1 MSQSFKTLII
11 DDEKPARSRLLRLL
25 GKYNELFD
33 IIGEAENG
41 EEGLKKN
48 DELKPDLI
56 FLDIQM
62 PGLNGFEMLKQIK
75 HMPKIIFTTAYEE
88 YAIKAFEE
96 NSVDYLLKPI
106 EEDRLELSIKKL
118 QRNSQPVEAI
128 DHAMLS
134 KILSS
139 IAPTGKAITSIPVK
153 KGDRIFI
160 IKLDDIAFL
169 EAKEK
174 YVFINTMDD
183 QELLVDFTLTH
194 LEEKLPDNFIRV
206 HRGHIINKDKVKEVQ
221 RYFDGR
227 YVLVLNDNKNTK
239 IISGAS
245 YAKEIK
251 SLIDL

>member
-1 MSQSFKTLII
+1 MQQIFRTLII

-25 GKYNELFD
+25 GKYDSLFN

-41 EEGLKKN
+41 EDGLKKT

-56 FLDIQM
+56 FLDVQM
-62 PGLNGFEMLKQIK
+62 PGLTGFEMLKQVQ

-96 NSVDYLLKPI
+96 NSVDYLLKPV

-118 QRNSQPVEAI
+118 QKEQKPVNIAE
-128 DHAMLS
+128 DTLS
-134 KILSS
+134 KILNH
-139 IAPTGKAITSIPVK
+139 ITPVEKTITSIPVK

-169 EAKEK
+169 EAKDK
-174 YVFINTMDD
+174 YVFINTMDG
-183 QELLVDFTLTH
+183 QEHLIDFTLTH
-194 LEEKLPDNFIRV
+194 LEEKLPQHFIRV
-206 HRGHIINKDKVKEVQ
+206 HRGHIINKEKIKEVQ

-227 YVLVLNDNKNTK
+227 YVLVLCDTKNTK
-239 IISGAS
+239 VISGAS
-245 YAKEIK
+245 YGKEIK
-251 SLIDL
+251 TLIDL

>member
-1 MSQSFKTLII
+1 MPQAYRTLII

-25 GKYNELFD
+25 GKYENVFD

-41 EEGLKKN
+41 EEGLKKT

-62 PGLNGFEMLKQIK
+62 PGLTGFEMLKQVK

-118 QRNSQPVEAI
+118 QKDQKSTNTI
-128 DHAMLS
+128 DDATLS
-134 KILSS
+134 RILNH
-139 IAPTGKAITSIPVK
+139 IAPSDKAITSIPVK

-174 YVFINTMDD
+174 YVFINTMDGH
-183 QELLVDFTLTH
+183 EHLIDFTLTH
-194 LEEKLPDNFIRV
+194 LEEKLPAHFIRV

-227 YVLVLNDNKNTK
+227 YVLILNDNKNTK

-245 YAKEIK
+245 YSKEIK
-251 SLIDL
+251 PLIEI